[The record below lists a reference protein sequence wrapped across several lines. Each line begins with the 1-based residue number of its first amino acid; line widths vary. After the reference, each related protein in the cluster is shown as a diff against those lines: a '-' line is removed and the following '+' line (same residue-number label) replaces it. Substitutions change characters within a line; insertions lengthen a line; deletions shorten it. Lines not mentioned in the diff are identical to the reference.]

1 MNIQKKLSKLGIEKL
16 EELNYKDINYIS
28 HYVSNLMT
36 KTFPFLGDKYNE
48 ILSKILCCKMYY
60 AKIEENISTCNYIV
74 EDNAIY
80 IDENVNIFEPNEQ
93 LFHEIIHY
101 LQVVRNKNGK
111 IKKMGL
117 CNFGDFSIKGLG
129 LNEAIVQYMS
139 SKMLE
144 NNLQT
149 TNTCGITLKTIS
161 PELYP
166 ILTNLMEQMIY
177 LLGENVIVEETIA
190 VATENEFEDEF
201 YNTFEEKGNQIIK
214 NFDRILNLKN
224 ELANLENSVE
234 RKNIEVEISDI
245 YISTQEIMVKK
256 YFDNIVGRLT
266 EVEEIDF
273 YIEKFLNY
281 KKLIGFIKKDNYSS
295 IDFYEQYKDEIMKKF
310 DKQLMKISKNKGK
323 NTLSKY
329 NNKLGRF
336 FRKILSQL

>member
-1 MNIQKKLSKLGIEKL
+1 MNIQKKLSKLGIEKV

-28 HYVSNLMT
+28 HYVANLMT

-60 AKIEENISTCNYIV
+60 AKIEENISSCNYII
-74 EDNAIY
+74 EENAIY

-101 LQVVRNKNGK
+101 LQVVRNKSGK

-139 SKMLE
+139 SRMVGAD
-144 NNLQT
+144 LQT
-149 TNTCGITLKTIS
+149 INACGINLKTIS
-161 PELYP
+161 PALYP

-177 LLGENVIVEETIA
+177 LLGEKVIVEETIA
-190 VATENEFEDEF
+190 VAAGNEFEEQF

-214 NFDRILNLKN
+214 NFDRILDLKN
-224 ELANLENSVE
+224 VLASMNGEEE
-234 RKNIEVEISDI
+234 RMNEEEIANI
-245 YISTQEIMVKK
+245 YISTQEIMLRK

-266 EVEEIDF
+266 EIEEIDF

-281 KKLIGFIKKDNYSS
+281 KKLIGFIKRGNYTS

-310 DKQLMKISKNKGK
+310 DKQLMKISKDKGK

-336 FRKILSQL
+336 FKKILSQL

>member
-1 MNIQKKLSKLGIEKL
+1 MNIQKKLSKLGIEKV

-28 HYVSNLMT
+28 HYVANLMT

-60 AKIEENISTCNYIV
+60 AKIEENISSCNYII
-74 EDNAIY
+74 EENAIY

-101 LQVVRNKNGK
+101 LQVVRNKSGK

-117 CNFGDFSIKGLG
+117 CNFGDFSIRGLG

-139 SKMLE
+139 SRMVGAD
-144 NNLQT
+144 LQT
-149 TNTCGITLKTIS
+149 INACGINLKTIS
-161 PELYP
+161 PALYP

-177 LLGENVIVEETIA
+177 LLGEKVIVEETIA
-190 VATENEFEDEF
+190 VAVENEFEEQF

-214 NFDRILNLKN
+214 NLDRILDLKN
-224 ELANLENSVE
+224 VLASMNGEEE
-234 RKNIEVEISDI
+234 RMNPEEEIANI
-245 YISTQEIMVKK
+245 YISTQDIMIRK

-266 EVEEIDF
+266 EIEEIDF

-281 KKLIGFIKKDNYSS
+281 KKLIGLIKRENYTS

-310 DKQLMKISKNKGK
+310 DKRLMKISKDKGK

>member
-1 MNIQKKLSKLGIEKL
+1 MNIQKKLSKLGIEKV

-28 HYVSNLMT
+28 HYVANLMT

-60 AKIEENISTCNYIV
+60 AKIEENISSCNYII
-74 EDNAIY
+74 EENAIY

-101 LQVVRNKNGK
+101 LQVVRNKSGK

-117 CNFGDFSIKGLG
+117 CNFGDFSIRGLG

-139 SKMLE
+139 SRMVGAD
-144 NNLQT
+144 LQT
-149 TNTCGITLKTIS
+149 INACGINLKTIS
-161 PELYP
+161 PALYP

-177 LLGENVIVEETIA
+177 FLGEKVIVEETIA
-190 VATENEFEDEF
+190 VAVENEFEEQF
-201 YNTFEEKGNQIIK
+201 YNTFEEKGNEIIK
-214 NFDRILNLKN
+214 NLDRILDLKN
-224 ELANLENSVE
+224 VLASMNGEEE
-234 RKNIEVEISDI
+234 RMNPEEEIANI
-245 YISTQEIMVKK
+245 YISTQEIMIRK

-266 EVEEIDF
+266 EIEEIDF

-281 KKLIGFIKKDNYSS
+281 KKLIGLIKRENYTS

-310 DKQLMKISKNKGK
+310 DKRLMKISKDKGK